1 MLGHARFSRGAAMA
15 EPMRMNGTA
24 TIADFMMFER
34 IGRMVVLRFVL
45 ELRYEMLLVYL
56 YHSLAS
62 IWQLQRL
69 FGHMDPFHVV
79 LC

>member
-1 MLGHARFSRGAAMA
+1 
-15 EPMRMNGTA
+15 
-24 TIADFMMFER
+24 MMFER

-69 FGHMDPFHVV
+69 FGHMNPFHVV